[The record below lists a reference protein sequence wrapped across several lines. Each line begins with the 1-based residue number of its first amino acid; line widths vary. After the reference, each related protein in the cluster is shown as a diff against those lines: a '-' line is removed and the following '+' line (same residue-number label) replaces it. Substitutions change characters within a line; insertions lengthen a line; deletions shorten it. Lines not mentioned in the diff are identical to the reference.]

1 MGFADLSAGRIT
13 TLTKNM
19 LERLLRANE
28 KAYSRIAKGATDEAV
43 DDIKA
48 LAKSGGFDEFNAPT
62 ITFVP
67 ITINKKYVEGI
78 LEEYNPV
85 TGYLYYPEADR
96 KRARLSEMLIA
107 AVLFGLRTE
116 YHAQLRKF
124 AKLWHTQ
131 TLQYGETM
139 VDKTRIETFK
149 KNGIRRVMWQS
160 EHDERVCEECK
171 ERDGKIYPIDDI
183 PTKPH
188 YRCRCWLVPI
198 ADKKDSDGK

>member
-1 MGFADLSAGRIT
+1 MID
-13 TLTKNM
+13 
-19 LERLLRANE
+19 RLLKSNKRE
-28 KAYSRIAKGATDEAV
+28 YIKIVQEATREAAE
-43 DDIKA
+43 DLEA
-48 LAKSGGFDEFNAPT
+48 LGVAAATMISADG
-62 ITFVP
+62 
-67 ITINKKYVEGI
+67 KYVGKV
-78 LEEYNPV
+78 LKEYNPV
-85 TGYLYYPEADR
+85 TGYLYYAEADR
-96 KRARLSEMLIA
+96 KRARLAEALITA
-107 AVLFGLRTE
+107 LLIKSRTD
-116 YHAQLRKF
+116 YHKELRKF
-124 AKLWHTQ
+124 ADLWHTQ